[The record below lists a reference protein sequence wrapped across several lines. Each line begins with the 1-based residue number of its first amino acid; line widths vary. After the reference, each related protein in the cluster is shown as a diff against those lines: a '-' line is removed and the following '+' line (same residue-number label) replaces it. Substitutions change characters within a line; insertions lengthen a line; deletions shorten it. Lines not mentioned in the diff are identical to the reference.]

1 VARRADILRL
11 WFLRWL
17 RGTVAALPV
26 IDTHSHLL
34 PGIDDGAAT
43 LEESVTLAR
52 EAAAVGVREIVC
64 TPHLRLPD
72 DPAADRA
79 PEAVLA
85 VQAALDA
92 DGIPIR
98 LHLGY
103 ELAFSFAAGLE
114 SERLARYT
122 IGDSSAFL
130 VEIPHTGWP
139 PLADQTVH
147 RWRLQG
153 FFPILAHPERCD
165 RAQRDPALVE
175 TLLRLGAVAQG
186 TTPSLMGCFGSASR
200 RLLLRLLAGG
210 GLSLLASDTHFGRS
224 GGRDMRAATN
234 RLLRYSP
241 GADVRTLTEDNPAR
255 LLRGEPLL
263 AVEPVRVF
271 RPWQTYIRRVL

>member
-1 VARRADILRL
+1 M
-11 WFLRWL
+11 
-17 RGTVAALPV
+17 

-43 LEESVTLAR
+43 LEESVALAR
-52 EAAAVGVREIVC
+52 QAAAVGVREIVC

-72 DPAADRA
+72 DPAGDQAADIL
-79 PEAVLA
+79 PV

-92 DGIPIR
+92 AGIPIL

-103 ELAFSFAAGLE
+103 ELGFSFAAGLE
-114 SERLARYT
+114 PEQLARYT
-122 IGDSSAFL
+122 IGASSAIL
-130 VEIPHTGWP
+130 VEIPHVGWP
-139 PLADQTVH
+139 PLAERNVH

-153 FFPILAHPERCD
+153 FIPILAHPERCD
-165 RAQRDPALVE
+165 RAQRDPSLVE
-175 TLLRLGAVAQG
+175 TLLRMGAVAQG
-186 TTPSLMGCFGSASR
+186 TTPSLMGLFGPASR

-224 GGRDMRAATN
+224 SGRDLRAATH
-234 RLLRYSP
+234 RLLQYAP

-263 AVEPVRVF
+263 AVEPVRVL
-271 RPWQTYIRRVL
+271 RSWETYIRRVL

>member
-1 VARRADILRL
+1 VAPRADTPRL
-11 WFLRWL
+11 WFLRCL
-17 RGTVAALPV
+17 RGTVALLLV

-43 LEESVTLAR
+43 LDESVSLAR
-52 EAAAVGVREIVC
+52 EAAAAGVREIVC

-79 PEAVLA
+79 PDVLLA

-92 DGIPIR
+92 GGIPIR

-114 SERLARYT
+114 PEQLALYT
-122 IGDSSAFL
+122 IGATSTFL
-130 VEIPHTGWP
+130 VEIPHVGWP
-139 PLADQTVH
+139 PLAERTVH

-153 FFPILAHPERCD
+153 FIPILAHPERCD

-186 TTPSLMGCFGSASR
+186 TTPSLMGSFGAASR

-224 GGRDMRAATN
+224 GGRDLPAATR

-241 GADVRTLTEDNPAR
+241 NADVRTLTEDNPAR

-263 AVEPVRVF
+263 AMEPVRVY
-271 RPWQTYIRRVL
+271 RPWETYLRRVW